1 MMKCDERR
9 KVKVDAGCIDE
20 IDPGYRPSERATN
33 CFAFSTCARKDFT
46 ISLAMIKR
54 IGALSIHGENL
65 QFVVIHI
72 GVISYPLN
80 LRHGVSS
87 AGEKA
92 GDVDETIYAR
102 FTRNRASNLFQGPS
116 QGIKLVTT
124 RAHNFQNDKFIYRA
138 DNFRTPSIAIILN
151 E

>member
-1 MMKCDERR
+1 ML
-9 KVKVDAGCIDE
+9 
-20 IDPGYRPSERATN
+20 YQ
-33 CFAFSTCARKDFT
+33 STAK
-46 ISLAMIKR
+46 IYNSS
-54 IGALSIHGENL
+54 LSIL
-65 QFVVIHI
+65 ALYHI
-72 GVISYPLN
+72 PLIYDTE
-80 LRHGVSS
+80 SS

>member
-1 MMKCDERR
+1 MLVASTRSILDTDRVKERLI
-9 KVKVDAGCIDE
+9 V
-20 IDPGYRPSERATN
+20 SLSQRALE
-33 CFAFSTCARKDFT
+33 K
-46 ISLAMIKR
+46 ISRFRWRWSNEYSR
-54 IGALSIHGENL
+54 IGASSIHGENL

-72 GVISYPLN
+72 GVISYLFN